1 MKNYLDAS
9 GLADF
14 AAKLTAKLTAAFEG
28 IFATK
33 AQVGTPLVAATAAA
47 MTDQTKIYV
56 YTGTETNYTAGDWY
70 YYNGSAWAD
79 GGVYNS
85 SAISTDTTLSVS
97 GMAADAKETGD
108 VIADLFKLGYVTLG
122 TTWSGSGPYTQTVT
136 VTGATPTSNS
146 KVDIQPD
153 ATALAQMEADGIT
166 ALYIENNA
174 GTLTA
179 YAVGGTLSAS
189 VTVQVTLTEV

>member
-56 YTGTETNYTAGDWY
+56 YTGTETSYTAGDWY
-70 YYNGSAWAD
+70 YYDGTAWAD

-85 SAISTDTTLSVS
+85 AAVQTDTTLSVS
-97 GMAADAKETGD
+97 GMAADAKTTGD
-108 VIADLFKLGYVTLG
+108 TIAELFQLGYVTLG

-136 VTGATPTSNS
+136 VSGATATANS

-179 YAVGGTLSAS
+179 TAVGSTLSSS

>member
-1 MKNYLDAS
+1 MKNYLDAE

-14 AAKLTAKLTAAFEG
+14 AGKLTAKLTAAYQAM
-28 IFATK
+28 FATK

-56 YTGTETNYTAGDWY
+56 YTGNETGYTAGDWY
-70 YYNGSAWAD
+70 YYDGSAWAD

-85 SAISTDTTLSVS
+85 SAVQTDTTLSVS

-108 VIADLFKLGYVTLG
+108 VIADLIRLGYVTLG
-122 TTWSGSGPYTQTVT
+122 TTWSGNGPYTQTVT